1 MMFVGKINVSILCTL
16 CENAF
21 LNTTVGTWR
30 FESSLQLA
38 LTLFTILI
46 CRLLY
51 REKFAIEI
59 IIS

>member
-1 MMFVGKINVSILCTL
+1 MMVVGRINYSILCAL

-21 LNTTVGTWR
+21 LNTTVGFKR
-30 FESSLQLA
+30 FKSSLQLA

-46 CRLLY
+46 CRLLH

>member
-1 MMFVGKINVSILCTL
+1 MMFVGKIDDSILCTL
-16 CENAF
+16 CENAL

-30 FESSLQLA
+30 FKSSLQLA
-38 LTLFTILI
+38 LTLFMILI

>member
-1 MMFVGKINVSILCTL
+1 MMFVGKIDDSILCTL

-38 LTLFTILI
+38 LTLFKILI
-46 CRLLY
+46 CRL
-51 REKFAIEI
+51 I
-59 IIS
+59 

>member
-1 MMFVGKINVSILCTL
+1 MMCVEKINDSILCTL

-38 LTLFTILI
+38 LTLVYDSHLSSLI
-46 CRLLY
+46 
-51 REKFAIEI
+51 
-59 IIS
+59 